1 MKTMTTMVT
10 VGFKDSDVLL
20 KKESSLDFERNI

>member
-10 VGFKDSDVLL
+10 VGFKDNDVLL